1 MFDLICVTDRKHCTE
16 DFLPRIG
23 KIAKQC
29 PAAIL
34 LREKD
39 LTEKEYALLAEKAAA
54 ICEKYHT
61 PLIYHS
67 FADVALSHEA
77 KAVHLPLPALRELT
91 REQKAA
97 FQRIGASCHSLEDA
111 IEAASLGCTY
121 ITAGHIF
128 ATDCKKGLPGR
139 GIDFLK
145 KIVDGVSLPVYAI
158 GGINSENIEEI
169 KRTGA
174 AGACVMSGPMRCDD
188 VREYFQQFK

>member
-1 MFDLICVTDRKHCTE
+1 MSDLICVTNRKLCEE
-16 DFLPRIG
+16 DFLLRIE
-23 KIAKQC
+23 KIAKQR

-54 ICEKYHT
+54 VCAKHRT

-67 FADVALSHEA
+67 FADVALSHRA
-77 KAVHLPLPALRELT
+77 KAIHLPLPALRELT
-91 REQKAA
+91 EEQKAA
-97 FQRIGASCHSLEDA
+97 FRKIGASCHSVEDA
-111 IEAASLGCTY
+111 VEAASLGCTY

-139 GIDFLK
+139 GLDFLEE
-145 KIVDGVSLPVYAI
+145 VVRSVSLPVYAI

-174 AGACVMSGPMRCDD
+174 AGACVMSGPMRCNDIK
-188 VREYFQQFK
+188 EYFQQFK